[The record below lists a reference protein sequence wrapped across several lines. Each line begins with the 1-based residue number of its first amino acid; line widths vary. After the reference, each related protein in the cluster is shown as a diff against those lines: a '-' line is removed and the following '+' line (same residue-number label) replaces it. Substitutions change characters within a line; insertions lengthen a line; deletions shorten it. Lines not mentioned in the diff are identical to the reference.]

1 MSFKFNFGGKE
12 SDPSAN
18 AAEIAKSNHERKR
31 AAGKEHFMEETHLV
45 STAYRCPLKM
55 RDNSVDSLHKEHIG
69 EDAVLLENA
78 ELGLMHLSG
87 EEVEIDLKRDEKLF
101 DSAESGASDL
111 VPVSE

>member
-1 MSFKFNFGGKE
+1 MSFKFNFGGHKSE
-12 SDPSAN
+12 PSAS
-18 AAEIAKSNHERKR
+18 ADIAKTNHERKR

-45 STAYRCPLKM
+45 STPYHCPLKI